1 MAWDL
6 TSPSSPS
13 WVLGPSV
20 IFIIS
25 AVWRC
30 IRLRREPIKVIPNY
44 RGLWK
49 VLLAFVFA
57 GLHLRVL
64 ISVIAA
70 HNPIAI
76 AASAVAFTASLFVPL
91 LSFIEHGRS
100 VSPSATLNI
109 YLLVALALGLIRL
122 AWIHVVLHDVSSPWN
137 VAIPA
142 VAFALLILEA
152 HDKRSLLREPWQN
165 VSLEETTSVLSKAFL
180 WWILPLLRK
189 GNQQILILDDLFSMH
204 SELSSQ
210 SLRDRMLRFW
220 GKRSTP
226 EGRYSLLAAT
236 IKCTFWQNAKVLP
249 SLSLLLIF
257 QYAQPLFISRMIA
270 FVTAPLSSE
279 EQRAEAIKLVIAVIG
294 IFVGQAICNAL
305 TEIAMT
311 KASLA
316 VKGSV
321 IGIIHDRALTVGN
334 NAQGSAVTLIGND
347 VLDIAQSAQSFYQVL
362 LAALQLVVGVY
373 LLASKLGWT
382 CLVPFALVFVS
393 SKGSKHVA
401 ANVGPSQNSWSLATE
416 ARVSLMTAI
425 LEKMKIIKMMGLSE
439 HMAAKINTARG
450 SEMKSNIRLNS
461 MITLL
466 TFVSGMVKN
475 LAPVL
480 TLVIF
485 AIQAK
490 LRGQDGLDTN
500 TAFTSIAI
508 ITYVTQ
514 PINTVLLQIP
524 FLLSALTGFD
534 RVQNYLLNPS
544 HQDRR
549 LLIEAQVPK
558 SDGDREESRVQNRSL
573 AIEIQEATIR
583 PAPDAEP
590 VLEGLNVSI
599 HQGSL
604 VFCAGAVGTGK
615 TTLAK
620 AILGEISPDRGTV
633 SVSSASIG
641 YCAQSAWLM
650 NGTIQQL
657 ICGPPGSGD
666 VDQQWYQR
674 VVYACDLKN
683 DIQRMPQGD
692 QTVIG
697 SGGIILSGGQR
708 QRVALARAV
717 YSKLNIMVL
726 DDVLSALDAQ
736 TETHIVD
743 RLLGENGLLRSIG
756 VTVFLITHTTQHFPL
771 ADYILVL
778 GEDRRVSEQ
787 GTWEQLRAQS
797 GYISKLL
804 LHEPDRSQQKIAD
817 ENDNSEVKSSAP
829 ERPERSM
836 DLVRQ
841 KGDPS
846 LYSYYFDSMGK
857 LNAVIMM
864 SGMAAMALFSM
875 ATQYWLKWWTD
886 ADGHDQWF
894 YMTVYILLAMATW
907 VTNIGWVY
915 MFLVVLAPKSS
926 IVLHQRLLRTV
937 ISAPL
942 SFFTTTDMGTTLTR
956 FSQDLKQVDRMLP
969 GAVAGTGLNGFR
981 LIGQLLLLVVAQ
993 RYMGLTFPFL
1003 LLALYG
1009 IQTFYLHTT
1018 RQLRW
1023 LDMESASLVS
1033 NNFLDTI
1040 EGLTT
1045 IRAFGWEHAF
1055 ATDNSRSVDTSQ
1067 KPEYNLQY
1075 LQAWLHLAMDLTIAG
1090 LALSLVLFTIPYRE
1104 YFSGGE
1110 IGIALNVLLTASIT
1124 LLVTLESW
1132 TRLEA
1137 SLGVISRIRSF
1148 EQGVAPESKPGEDQQ
1163 PPTAWPDKGTV
1174 QITEIVA
1181 SYSSEST
1188 ALNQISLDIAPGEKI
1203 GICGRT
1209 GSGKSSLL
1217 LSVLRL
1223 IELSSGTITIDDL
1236 DLQMLPREAIRSRI
1250 ITIPQDPLLMKFD
1263 TLRENLDPTGTIS
1276 DEKIIATLEKVK
1288 LWSIFTSRTSSTESD
1303 EPTPSLENPDK
1314 PETCLDALLKD
1325 YPLSVGQQQLFSLAR
1340 AMLMRSTRGKLVILD
1355 EATSNIDK
1363 ETDGL
1368 IQELLRVEFQGYSV
1382 LTVAHRLDTILDS
1395 DKIVVLD
1402 QGKIVEVGPP
1412 QELLQKDQGA
1422 FKGLLGK

>member
-1 MAWDL
+1 M
-6 TSPSSPS
+6 S
-13 WVLGPSV
+13 
-20 IFIIS
+20 
-25 AVWRC
+25 
-30 IRLRREPIKVIPNY
+30 
-44 RGLWK
+44 
-49 VLLAFVFA
+49 
-57 GLHLRVL
+57 L
-64 ISVIAA
+64 IAT
-70 HNPIAI
+70 HNAIAI
-76 AASAVAFTASLFVPL
+76 AASAVAFTASLLVPV
-91 LSFIEHGRS
+91 LSFLEHSRS

-109 YLLVALALGLIRL
+109 YLLVVLGLNLVRL
-122 AWIHVVLHDVSSPWN
+122 AWSYIIINHVSSPWN
-137 VAIPA
+137 VAIS
-142 VAFALLILEA
+142 VVTFLLLILEA
-152 HDKRSLLREPWQN
+152 YDKRAILREPWQN
-165 VSLEETTSVLSKAFL
+165 VSPEETTSVFSKAFL
-180 WWILPLLRK
+180 CWIIPLLRK
-189 GNQQILILDDLFSMH
+189 GNKQILILDDLFSMH
-204 SELSSQ
+204 SELSAQ
-210 SLRDRMLRFW
+210 SLRHRMLGYW
-220 GKRSTP
+220 GKRSNP
-226 EGRYSLLAAT
+226 EGKYSLLVAT

-270 FVTAPLSSE
+270 FVAAPLSSE
-279 EQRAEAIKLVIAVIG
+279 EQRLEAFKLVISVIG
-294 IFVGQAICNAL
+294 IFFGQAICNAL

-321 IGIIHDRALTVGN
+321 IGIIHHKALTMGN
-334 NAQGSAVTLIGND
+334 NSQGSAVTLIGND
-347 VLDIAQSAQSFYQVL
+347 VVDMANSVQSFYHVL
-362 LAALQLVVGVY
+362 LSALQLIVGMY
-373 LLASKLGWT
+373 LLASKLGWA

-393 SKGSKHVA
+393 SKGSQHVA
-401 ANVGPSQNSWSLATE
+401 ANMGPRQNSWSYATE
-416 ARVSLMTAI
+416 ARVSLMTTI
-425 LEKMKIIKMMGLSE
+425 LENMKIIKMMGLSE

-450 SEMKSNIRLNS
+450 SEMKSNIGFNS

-466 TFVSGMVKN
+466 SFVSGMVKN

-480 TLVIF
+480 TLVIY

-514 PINTVLLQIP
+514 PINTVLLQVP
-524 FLLSALTGFD
+524 FVLSALTGFD
-534 RVQNYLLNPS
+534 RVQKYLLNQS

-549 LLIEAQVPK
+549 VLIDAGAQVAEYNE
-558 SDGDREESRVQNRSL
+558 DREDHPAQNRPL
-573 AIEIQEATIR
+573 AIQIQEATIR

-590 VLEGLNVSI
+590 VLEGINVSI

-620 AILGEISPDRGTV
+620 AILGEISPDSGAV

-657 ICGPPGSGD
+657 ICGPPGSGAI
-666 VDQQWYQR
+666 DQQWYQK
-674 VVYACDLKN
+674 VVYACDLKD

-717 YSKLNIMVL
+717 YSKLSIMVL

-743 RLLGENGLLRSIG
+743 RLLGENGLLRNIG

-771 ADYILVL
+771 ADYIVVL
-778 GEDRRVSEQ
+778 GNDRRVSEQ

-804 LHEPDRSQQKIAD
+804 LHEPDRAQQKHTDED
-817 ENDNSEVKSSAP
+817 ENSEIKSSAP
-829 ERPERSM
+829 EKPERSM

-846 LYSYYFDSMGK
+846 LYSYYFDTMGR
-857 LNAVIMM
+857 LNAMIVI
-864 SGMAAMALFSM
+864 SGMAAMALLSM

-886 ADGHDQWF
+886 SDGHDQWF
-894 YMTVYILLAMATW
+894 YMTVYILLAVATW
-907 VTNIGWVY
+907 VTNISWVY

-926 IVLHQRLLRTV
+926 IELHQRLLRTV

-942 SFFTTTDMGTTLTR
+942 SFFTTADMGTTLTR

-981 LIGQLLLLVVAQ
+981 LIGQLLLLFAAQ

-1003 LLALYG
+1003 LLALYI

-1033 NNFLDTI
+1033 NSFLDTI

-1055 ATDNSRSVDTSQ
+1055 ATDNSRRVNTSQ
-1067 KPEYNLQY
+1067 KPDYNLYY
-1075 LQAWLHLAMDLTIAG
+1075 LQAWLHLAMDLTIAV

-1124 LLVTLESW
+1124 LLVALESW

-1148 EQGVAPESKPGEDQQ
+1148 EKDVAPESKPGEDQQ
-1163 PPTAWPDKGTV
+1163 LPKAWPDKGTV
-1174 QITEIVA
+1174 QLTEIVA
-1181 SYSSEST
+1181 GYSTFLANIDSSEST
-1188 ALNQISLDIAPGEKI
+1188 ALNQISLHISPGEKI

-1209 GSGKSSLL
+1209 GRFVYTDQMPKLLPNPYHSGKSSLL

-1223 IELSSGTITIDDL
+1223 IELSSGTIVIDDL
-1236 DLQMLPREAIRSRI
+1236 DLQTLSREAIRSRI
-1250 ITIPQDPLLMKFD
+1250 ITIPQDPLLMKSD
-1263 TLRENLDPTGTIS
+1263 TLRENLDPTGTIT

-1288 LWSIFTSRTSSTESD
+1288 LWT
-1303 EPTPSLENPDK
+1303 SLENSDK
-1314 PETCLDALLKD
+1314 PETCLDAPLKD

-1368 IQELLRVEFQGYSV
+1368 IQELLRVEFEGYSV

-1402 QGKIVEVGPP
+1402 QGRIVEVGPP
-1412 QELLQKDQGA
+1412 QELLEKDQGA
-1422 FKGLLGK
+1422 FKSLLGK